1 MKGFALTVLAL
12 AAVTA
17 TSRAHDLER
26 TRVTLTFSEDGAF
39 VLDVAND
46 PNWLLLRLES
56 FNPSTRARSLR
67 AGQELPTWMDTAVR
81 DARIA
86 ALAPVMVDRVVL
98 WVDGREVRPDSA
110 EYLPADSTFRLRGRM
125 PLEARS
131 LRWLYGSVGDPYPL
145 IVRRADGRTLTEIIE
160 GSNWSGTLDLSG
172 QFKSS
177 RFAGVDHIVWLV
189 GLFATA
195 MLIRLVTS
203 ARTAGSDRREL

>member
-12 AAVTA
+12 AAFTA

-26 TRVTLTFSEDGAF
+26 TRVTLTFTEDGAF

-56 FNPSTRARSLR
+56 FSHGVVP
-67 AGQELPTWMDTAVR
+67 AGITTAAR